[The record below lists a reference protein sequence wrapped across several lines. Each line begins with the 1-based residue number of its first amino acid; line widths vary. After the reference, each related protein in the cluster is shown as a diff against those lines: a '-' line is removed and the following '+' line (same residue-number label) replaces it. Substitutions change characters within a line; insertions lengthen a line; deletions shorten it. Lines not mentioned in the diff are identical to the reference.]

1 MSLGDKAAQLIYK
14 KLCGSRSVSFMISI
28 IHDQFAPGHVSHGKR
43 KNLHELLKKVR
54 RAIRMSCLMKYFQ
67 L

>member
-1 MSLGDKAAQLIYK
+1 MSLGDKATQLIYK
-14 KLCGSRSVSFMISI
+14 KWYSMQSISI

-54 RAIRMSCLMKYFQ
+54 RAIRMSCLMKYFK

>member
-1 MSLGDKAAQLIYK
+1 MQS
-14 KLCGSRSVSFMISI
+14 ISI

-43 KNLHELLKKVR
+43 KNLHELLKKIR